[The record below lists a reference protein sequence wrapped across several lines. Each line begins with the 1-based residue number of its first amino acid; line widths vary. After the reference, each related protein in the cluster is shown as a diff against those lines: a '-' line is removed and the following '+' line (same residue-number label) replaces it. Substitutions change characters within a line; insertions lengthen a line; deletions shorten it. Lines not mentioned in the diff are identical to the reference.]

1 MSMSDKYITVP
12 QESGSVNISEDV
24 VVSLVQNA
32 VTEVDG
38 VAGFAFT
45 AGNELAEL
53 IGLKTLSKGIKVQFE
68 ENRIIVD
75 IIITVKYGQNIVQVA
90 QNVQDRV
97 GAVIA
102 STTGIENNEVNVH
115 VSGISFDK

>member
-1 MSMSDKYITVP
+1 MSDKYITVP

-24 VVSLVQNA
+24 IVSLVQNA
-32 VTEVDG
+32 VMEVDG

-53 IGLKTLSKGIKVQFE
+53 IGLKTVAKGIKVQFE
-68 ENRIIVD
+68 DSRIIID

-90 QNVQDRV
+90 QNVQDKV
-97 GAVIA
+97 SSMIA
-102 STTGIENNEVNVH
+102 STTGIDGNEVNVH
-115 VSGISFDK
+115 VSGIAFDK

>member
-1 MSMSDKYITVP
+1 MSDKYITVP

-53 IGLKTLSKGIKVQFE
+53 IGLKTLSKGIKVQFD

>member
-1 MSMSDKYITVP
+1 MSDKYISMP

-24 VVSLVQNA
+24 IVSLVQNT

-38 VAGFAFT
+38 VAGFAYT

-53 IGLKTLSKGIKVQFE
+53 IGLKTVAKGIKVQFVDG
-68 ENRIIVD
+68 RIVVD
-75 IIITVKYGQNIVQVA
+75 IIITVKYGQNIVEVA

-97 GAVIA
+97 SAVIV
-102 STTGIENNEVNVH
+102 STTGIEDYEVNVH
-115 VSGISFDK
+115 VSGISFEK

>member
-68 ENRIIVD
+68 DNRIIVD

-90 QNVQDRV
+90 LNVQDRV